1 MIVLDTNV
9 LSETFRAAPSPAVLD
24 WLDRQPADG
33 LYLTSVTVAEMLFG
47 IGCLPDGRRRS
58 ALSAAVDDALS
69 LFEGRILPFGVQAA
83 RRHAAIAV
91 RARAAGRGFPVPDGY
106 IAAIADAH
114 GFAVA
119 SRDASAFRAAGLDVI
134 DPWTSG

>member
-1 MIVLDTNV
+1 LIVLDTNV
-9 LSETFRAAPSPAVLD
+9 LSETLRAAPSTAVLD
-24 WLDRQPADG
+24 WLDRQPADS
-33 LYLTSVTVAEMLFG
+33 LHLTSVTVAEMLFG

-58 ALSAAVDDALS
+58 ALGAALDDALA
-69 LFEGRILPFGVQAA
+69 LFEGRMLPFCAKAA

-114 GFAVA
+114 
-119 SRDASAFRAAGLDVI
+119 
-134 DPWTSG
+134 